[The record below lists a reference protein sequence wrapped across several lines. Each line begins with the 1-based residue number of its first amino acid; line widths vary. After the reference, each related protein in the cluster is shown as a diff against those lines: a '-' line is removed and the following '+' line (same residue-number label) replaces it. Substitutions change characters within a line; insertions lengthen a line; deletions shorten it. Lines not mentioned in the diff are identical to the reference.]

1 MARLQRK
8 DAGTSMDFQTRQ
20 FIRENSEKKKPE
32 EIARIL
38 GLKERHVRREIERQK
53 AKQKLSAPKQEAYG
67 FVLPNLTHLLFVFF
81 LFSVLIGAIYS
92 NTLQASF
99 HFDDNYYIRENLALR
114 DLANLRAI
122 WLWDPPRFLPNL
134 TFALNYHF
142 GGVNVLGYHLV
153 NILIHIAASLM
164 VYFFMLALFQ
174 TPRLKSHSLS
184 ERSKDVALL
193 AGLLFASHPI
203 QIQAVTYIVQRHAAF
218 ATLFYVTTCF
228 LYVCARL
235 RLNKKIYWVAVLFC
249 IASMFTKQ
257 ITFTLPIAILVI
269 EFFLFPLDNSRF
281 VKDRVKSLTPF
292 LVTII
297 IIPMLRLL
305 EMQISPQ
312 KATQLFNTAFIT
324 PLHYLLTQFNVIREY
339 LRFLFWP
346 SGQSI
351 YHSFPISFTLME
363 PKTLLSLGLL
373 IALFSTALALR
384 KKQPAITFGIFWFF
398 LTLFVESS
406 ILPIAHVIFEHRMYL
421 PMVGLC
427 LAFSALLVSIIKS
440 RKVLGVIAVFFV
452 AALCFVTYQ
461 RNEVW
466 KTDESLWKD
475 AAKKYKNEKRQ
486 LTYDEGVIV
495 RTRAEDVPFSEWK
508 HDAQ

>member
-1 MARLQRK
+1 
-8 DAGTSMDFQTRQ
+8 
-20 FIRENSEKKKPE
+20 
-32 EIARIL
+32 
-38 GLKERHVRREIERQK
+38 
-53 AKQKLSAPKQEAYG
+53 
-67 FVLPNLTHLLFVFF
+67 
-81 LFSVLIGAIYS
+81 
-92 NTLQASF
+92 
-99 HFDDNYYIRENLALR
+99 
-114 DLANLRAI
+114 
-122 WLWDPPRFLPNL
+122 
-134 TFALNYHF
+134 
-142 GGVNVLGYHLV
+142 
-153 NILIHIAASLM
+153 
-164 VYFFMLALFQ
+164 
-174 TPRLKSHSLS
+174 
-184 ERSKDVALL
+184 
-193 AGLLFASHPI
+193 
-203 QIQAVTYIVQRHAAF
+203 
-218 ATLFYVTTCF
+218 
-228 LYVCARL
+228 
-235 RLNKKIYWVAVLFC
+235 
-249 IASMFTKQ
+249 
-257 ITFTLPIAILVI
+257 
-269 EFFLFPLDNSRF
+269 
-281 VKDRVKSLTPF
+281 
-292 LVTII
+292 I

-312 KATQLFNTAFIT
+312 KAAQLFNTAFIT
-324 PLHYLLTQFNVIREY
+324 PLHYLFTQFNVIREY

-384 KKQPAITFGIFWFF
+384 KKQPAVAFGIFWFF